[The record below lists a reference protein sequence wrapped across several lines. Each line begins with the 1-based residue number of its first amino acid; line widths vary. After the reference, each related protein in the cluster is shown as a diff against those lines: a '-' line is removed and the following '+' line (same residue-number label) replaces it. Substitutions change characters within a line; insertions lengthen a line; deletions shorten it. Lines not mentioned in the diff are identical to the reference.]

1 MRPARLLPALLFLA
15 ATTALGAC
23 DPLSLNPATID
34 NRVDSVRIWAVNG
47 TPVSL
52 PSGYDVTLRSRVRL
66 DQVTTFDFVY
76 AIAPDGGHVFLPI
89 AAIAPTGRTTG
100 NPGLLAT
107 TTPFDS
113 ITVAQQ
119 VGYVTND
126 TLRATVGQVFYLR
139 SAVNTSVCSLGI
151 PFYGK
156 LEVLAFDDEERSVTF
171 RVLDNINC
179 GYRGLEVGLPKK

>member
-126 TLRATVGQVFYLR
+126 TLPGAVGGGGAPGRGGAPRGGPRRTGSGRGGPR
-139 SAVNTSVCSLGI
+139 SPRKWPGESGTSS
-151 PFYGK
+151 PP
-156 LEVLAFDDEERSVTF
+156 RSSS
-171 RVLDNINC
+171 
-179 GYRGLEVGLPKK
+179 P

>member
-66 DQVTTFDFVY
+66 HQVTTFDFVY
-76 AIAPDGGHVFLPI
+76 AIAPDGGHVFLPLP
-89 AAIAPTGRTTG
+89 ALAPPR
-100 NPGLLAT
+100 P
-107 TTPFDS
+107 
-113 ITVAQQ
+113 
-119 VGYVTND
+119 TN
-126 TLRATVGQVFYLR
+126 RHPR
-139 SAVNTSVCSLGI
+139 
-151 PFYGK
+151 
-156 LEVLAFDDEERSVTF
+156 
-171 RVLDNINC
+171 
-179 GYRGLEVGLPKK
+179 LP